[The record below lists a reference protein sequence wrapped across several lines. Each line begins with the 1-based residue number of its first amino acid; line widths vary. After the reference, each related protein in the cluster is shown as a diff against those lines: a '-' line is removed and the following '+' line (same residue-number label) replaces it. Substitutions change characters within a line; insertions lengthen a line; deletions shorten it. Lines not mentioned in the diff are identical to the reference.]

1 MFQYDVHTRAD
12 VQFWLYNNPELLSW
26 NPNLILLN
34 QNFNGATQMDDPFSR
49 LTPRRKWNLFLSVIF
64 PKVQKNYES
73 DNDTNIA
80 IENSCFEK
88 LYL

>member
-34 QNFNGATQMDDPFSR
+34 QNFNGATQMDDQDS
-49 LTPRRKWNLFLSVIF
+49 LQEGSET
-64 PKVQKNYES
+64 
-73 DNDTNIA
+73 
-80 IENSCFEK
+80 CF
-88 LYL
+88 